1 MVSIPSFYCWGAQV
15 QSLVKEVK
23 YCKPCSAVKKQTKT
37 KQNKK
42 KKQLSVCHHHLI
54 VTDVDKTKLNG
65 TYEEPL
71 SPRVAESKSL
81 SKASSEMPAT

>member
-1 MVSIPSFYCWGAQV
+1 M
-15 QSLVKEVK
+15 QSKN
-23 YCKPCSAVKKQTKT
+23 KQ

-42 KKQLSVCHHHLI
+42 NQWSVYRHHLI
-54 VTDVDKTKLNG
+54 VTDVDKAKLNG

-71 SPRVAESKSL
+71 SPMVAESKSS

>member
-1 MVSIPSFYCWGAQV
+1 M
-15 QSLVKEVK
+15 QSKN
-23 YCKPCSAVKKQTKT
+23 KQ
-37 KQNKK
+37 KQNKTKK
-42 KKQLSVCHHHLI
+42 KKQLTVCHHHLI

>member
-1 MVSIPSFYCWGAQV
+1 MQ
-15 QSLVKEVK
+15 
-23 YCKPCSAVKKQTKT
+23 CSQKT

-42 KKQLSVCHHHLI
+42 KLSVYHHHLI
-54 VTDVDKTKLNG
+54 VTDVDKAKLNG

-71 SPRVAESKSL
+71 SPMVAESKSL